1 MINLPLIALIVAI
14 FAFGISASV
23 SAASVQPGYYLKWN
37 TDHTERGLRPVY
49 AIADEAIQSYWAYR
63 IDVSAGRPSRVCYFR
78 AGVASDHADFGA
90 HCIDFS
96 YSAQTIERHYVNVA
110 GARIANAKGVFTERY
125 LLNEHGFYY
134 ARQNL
139 DAAGNLVEDS
149 DGVAEYR
156 FNRDDLGRRES
167 ERRLNKHGDVVPE
180 HNGFLEACFAFDE
193 HDYAR
198 YRKGCDGNGE
208 PAAGPKGYA
217 AAYFWFDRQGNF
229 LKEEFRNLQG
239 QPVPGPS
246 GQFARI
252 EYHDLDNLGNWHKA
266 ILYDGQGALLQN
278 TGAVIRATYNRFH
291 QRKSLTYFDAQNNK
305 AANSQ
310 GVHQYQYHYD
320 ADGVLTARKA
330 FSKTGRPIE

>member
-1 MINLPLIALIVAI
+1 MINIPLIARIVAI
-14 FAFGISASV
+14 FTLGISAGA
-23 SAASVQPGYYLKWN
+23 SATSVQPGFYLKWN

-49 AIADEAIQSYWAYR
+49 AIAEEEIQNNWVYR

-78 AGVASDHADFGA
+78 AGVASEYGDFGA
-90 HCIDFS
+90 HCIDFT

-110 GARIANAKGVFTERY
+110 GARIANAKGVYTERY

-139 DAAGNLVEDS
+139 DAAGSLVEDS

-156 FNRDDLGRRES
+156 YSRDDLGRRKS
-167 ERRLNKHGDVVPE
+167 ERRLNRRGDLVPE
-180 HNGFLEACFAFDE
+180 HNGFLVACFAFDE

-198 YRKGCDGNGE
+198 YRKSCDGKGT

-217 AAYFWFDRQGNF
+217 AAYFWFDQRGNF
-229 LKEEFRNLQG
+229 LQEEFRNLQG
-239 QPVPGPS
+239 QAVPGPS
-246 GQFARI
+246 GLFARI
-252 EYHDLDNLGNWHKA
+252 EYHDLDSLGNWHKA
-266 ILYDGQGALLQN
+266 TLYDAQGALLQN
-278 TGAVIRATYNRFH
+278 TGAVIRARYNEFH
-291 QRKSLTYFDAQNNK
+291 QRKSLSYFDAQNNK
-305 AANSQ
+305 AENSR

-330 FSKTGRPIE
+330 YSKTGRPVE